1 MTRKGRPTALLPV
14 HLLVADRAAGLSV
27 YRISRLRHIS
37 ERTLARF
44 FVTWEFCRYG
54 FALVCRQEAIRVRQ
68 GRIRRALGIR
78 PTG

>member
-1 MTRKGRPTALLPV
+1 MSGGRPRKPLPI

-44 FVTWEFCRYG
+44 FVSWEFCRYG
-54 FALVCRQEAIRVRQ
+54 FDTLPLQRSRRHVLDLLREALAI
-68 GRIRRALGIR
+68 G
-78 PTG
+78 PT